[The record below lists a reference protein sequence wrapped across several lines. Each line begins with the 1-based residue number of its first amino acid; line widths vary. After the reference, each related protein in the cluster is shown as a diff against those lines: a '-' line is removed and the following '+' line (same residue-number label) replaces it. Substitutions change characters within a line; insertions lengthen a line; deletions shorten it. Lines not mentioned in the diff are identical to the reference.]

1 MLKPDASKIGCSE
14 LLKENS
20 NFHEKACQE
29 KNASILSFLLNSY
42 KYLSL
47 FSFVKSILKTRI
59 HRHSPAR
66 SIIQLIERVLC
77 VGGLFS
83 VEAAYTIVHCRRIV
97 PPAGLLPQ

>member
-42 KYLSL
+42 ENSNFHEKACQE
-47 FSFVKSILKTRI
+47 KNASIL
-59 HRHSPAR
+59 SFLLN
-66 SIIQLIERVLC
+66 SYF
-77 VGGLFS
+77 LF
-83 VEAAYTIVHCRRIV
+83 
-97 PPAGLLPQ
+97 